1 MHARMVLVRAGR
13 YGLDEVDFA
22 ERRGDGLIRPR
33 HSSLASARSQ
43 GAACQIVLHAP
54 KGKSRILIDFSLHL
68 EYDII
73 DLLCA
78 YQG

>member
-13 YGLDEVDFA
+13 YGSDEVDFA

-54 KGKSRILIDFSLHL
+54 KGKRS
-68 EYDII
+68 EPY
-73 DLLCA
+73 LLVA
-78 YQG
+78 KPHIN